1 MSGAREGRHAA
12 SAAQQAVHR
21 CAHNTKHPHKAVA
34 SGTQCVALFVC
45 QGQLLQVD
53 TQVADNGTSQAEE
66 NRNQPRVLG
75 NVAVLGMR
83 TGAVAFSH
91 DCTVVRDGCRGLA
104 QEKRVD
110 NRRRQSKQREGSRA
124 SRSSL
129 QPLNKA
135 ANKSCTSRGS
145 SPHVGEAGSVLVR

>member
-1 MSGAREGRHAA
+1 MPGKGRRAA

-21 CAHNTKHPHKAVA
+21 CAHYTKHPHKAVA

-53 TQVADNGTSQAEE
+53 TQVADNGTSQTEE
-66 NRNQPRVLG
+66 NGNQPRVLG
-75 NVAVLGMR
+75 NVAMLGMR

-91 DCTVVRDGCRGLA
+91 DCTVVRDLA